1 MNSVLKGTWLE
12 YLVEMSITY
21 VPNYM
26 LYIELGGGVV
36 LSLFSEAFSVCWK
49 FDNQIK
55 QSSRK
60 TTRIHMPKMNP
71 LSLTLPVPFS
81 SRLSSDCCEALGAGV
96 WGCDLSTCRSVG
108 RVVECDE
115 VRSFS

>member
-1 MNSVLKGTWLE
+1 MFLT
-12 YLVEMSITY
+12 IC
-21 VPNYM
+21 
-26 LYIELGGGVV
+26 YILNWGREVV

-60 TTRIHMPKMNP
+60 NTRIHMPKINA
-71 LSLTLPVPFS
+71 LSLTLPVHFS
-81 SRLSSDCCEALGAGV
+81 SRLSSECCKVLGAGV
-96 WGCDLSTCRSVG
+96 WGCGLSACRSVG
-108 RVVECDE
+108 SLVECGD